1 MLNEHCN
8 RLLFVIWI
16 FIFGYFWHWNTKKIL
31 KFSTETSRKLIHILI
46 GFTWIILYRYLR
58 NTIHFI
64 IIPLSF
70 IIINALSYKFKIF
83 KMFERETNEK
93 NHYGTIYYAIAMT
106 IMATLS
112 FFNEQLLLPYGLS
125 VFVLSFGDGA
135 AALFGTAIKKHNPK
149 ITKEKSLI
157 GTLACIIFSGLG
169 IILFEQILNI
179 NISIL
184 YVALIAVITGILE
197 LVGYGLD
204 NFSVTLGVMLISYF
218 VIN

>member
-1 MLNEHCN
+1 MNIAIGYCLSYGY
-8 RLLFVIWI
+8 LFLA
-16 FIFGYFWHWNTKKIL
+16 IFGIGTLKKIL

-112 FFNEQLLLPYGLS
+112 FFNEHYYFHMDFLYLYYLLAM
-125 VFVLSFGDGA
+125 VLR
-135 AALFGTAIKKHNPK
+135 H
-149 ITKEKSLI
+149 
-157 GTLACIIFSGLG
+157 C
-169 IILFEQILNI
+169 
-179 NISIL
+179 
-184 YVALIAVITGILE
+184 
-197 LVGYGLD
+197 LVQQ
-204 NFSVTLGVMLISYF
+204 
-218 VIN
+218 

>member
-1 MLNEHCN
+1 MNIAIGYCLSYGY
-8 RLLFVIWI
+8 LFFVI
-16 FIFGYFWHWNTKKIL
+16 FGIGTLKKIL

-46 GFTWIILYRYLR
+46 GFTWIILYNYLK

-83 KMFERETNEK
+83 KMYERESNKK

-169 IILFEQILNI
+169 MILFEQILNI
-179 NISIL
+179 NISTSC
-184 YVALIAVITGILE
+184 VALISVITGILE

-204 NFSVTLGVMLISYF
+204 NFSVTLGVMFLSYF

>member
-1 MLNEHCN
+1 MNIAIGYCLSYGY
-8 RLLFVIWI
+8 LFLV
-16 FIFGYFWHWNTKKIL
+16 IFGIGTLKKIL

-125 VFVLSFGDGA
+125 VFALSFGDGA
-135 AALFGTAIKKHNPK
+135 AALFGTAIKN
-149 ITKEKSLI
+149 T
-157 GTLACIIFSGLG
+157 
-169 IILFEQILNI
+169 ILKLLKKN
-179 NISIL
+179 L
-184 YVALIAVITGILE
+184 
-197 LVGYGLD
+197 
-204 NFSVTLGVMLISYF
+204 
-218 VIN
+218 